1 MATIIL
7 IEGILILENDDL
19 RGMANVKVFCDCDV
33 EVAPARLLERD
44 RASFDWKYGRE
55 P

>member
-7 IEGILILENDDL
+7 VLENDDQ

-33 EVAPARLLERD
+33 DAAIERADAPPQRSRP
-44 RASFDWKYGRE
+44 R
-55 P
+55 